1 MNEKAICYIIFF
13 AVMIIVNRWFN
24 KWILL
29 KVYESANLTW
39 KDVLEYRAT
48 LRGSTKQPRLLTN
61 WLLRVSP
68 NPKKTRKLLNL
79 YNLVI
84 LPSVICL
91 SFSVMGLFTHLF
103 DTFLDYACFIVLGI
117 TMITTIFGTV
127 NGFRK

>member
-79 YNLVI
+79 YNLVM

-91 SFSVMGLFTHLF
+91 NFSVMGLFTHLF
-103 DTFLDYACFIVLGI
+103 DTFLDYACFVVLGI
-117 TMITTIFGTV
+117 TMLTTIFGTV